1 MLMITKTKYLGNKT
15 IQSIQNKTTKL
26 MMTPLKKLGLMM
38 LCLFLTNQ
46 AFSQATIPLPEH
58 PRPDF
63 ERSEWLNLNGNWDFE
78 FDKKDEGEKAQWFKG
93 TKKFTKIISVPFPWG
108 SPLSGVK
115 DEADIAWYSKKI
127 TIKPEWKGKR
137 VFVTI
142 GASDWKTTVWLDGK
156 ELGSHEGGYTPFS
169 FELTNLKHGTAQ
181 NLIIRV
187 DDKRRDFTLY
197 GKQGYGN
204 ARGLWQTIYVEARG
218 QNFLDAVH
226 FTPDIDKNQVQV
238 KAYLSAAATKDLDL
252 ELTINGNQKI
262 SIRETFPKGATQ
274 HTFTVPIPS
283 PRLWTLE
290 DPYLYETNVK
300 LADDEV
306 KSYFGMRKIS
316 TVNLPNTNYKY
327 IALNNKPVY
336 MQLALDQSYHP
347 TGFYTFPTDEFM
359 KNEILLARNI
369 GLNGI
374 RTHIKVDVPRKLY
387 WADKLGVLV
396 MSDLPNFWGEPD
408 KNAQKESK
416 YTLHE
421 MIKRDYNHPAIFSWI
436 TFNET
441 WGLRTKQEVNG
452 KKQSIYLPETQK
464 WVASVYRLAKSLD
477 ATRLVEDNSICC
489 GAGHTETDIN
499 SWHEYLPGSG
509 WEKHLKEIDEKTYVG
524 SQFHYEKG
532 YTQTDVPN
540 INSECGNVW
549 GYEGSTGDVDWSWDY
564 HRMINTFR
572 KYPKIAGWLYTEH
585 HDVINEWNGYFRF
598 DRSEKETGVGE
609 LVEGMAIKDFHS
621 DIYISAGNEISK
633 SVKPKEEVSVPLYL
647 SVMTD
652 KDLGKSLNL
661 KVQLYGYDALGQ
673 KKTWGS
679 LTKTI
684 PYQAWAQK
692 ELEPIKLTMPDE
704 KSVVIATMILEDN
717 AGNVVHRNFTTFIVE
732 ANAPTE
738 MTLLSGKKAKL
749 ISIEPKNFSDA
760 RWSKKQWNVLDG
772 LKVNGAGSGYFEYKI
787 KVPTDS
793 KIESASFV
801 AEVSSKQLFAKDKE
815 NSQIKDTDY
824 MLGAKAEPSQNKNA
838 YPMTDTSRYPS
849 AVSVKINGVFAGRY
863 DLSNDP
869 ADHRGILSWHNQPQD
884 KKLYEAGSYGYR
896 LGVNIPQKA
905 LEVARTTGE
914 LIIRLE
920 VDESLAG
927 GLAIYGDKFGRYP
940 MNPTVVLVVE

>member
-93 TKKFTKIISVPFPWG
+93 TKKFTKTISVPFPWG

-137 VFVTI
+137 IFVTI
-142 GASDWKTTVWLDGK
+142 GASDWKTTVWFDGK

-274 HTFTVPIPS
+274 HTFTVPISS

-408 KNAQKESK
+408 KNAQRESE

-609 LVEGMAIKDFHS
+609 LVEGMGIKDFHS

-633 SVKPKEEVSVPLYL
+633 SVKLKEEVSVPLYL

-704 KSVVIATMILEDN
+704 KSVVIAAMILEDN

-732 ANAPTE
+732 GNAPTE

>member
-1 MLMITKTKYLGNKT
+1 MIYTVKR
-15 IQSIQNKTTKL
+15 
-26 MMTPLKKLGLMM
+26 LGLIL
-38 LCLFLTNQ
+38 LCFSLFNQ
-46 AFSQATIPLPEH
+46 SFSQEKIPLPEH

-63 ERSEWLNLNGNWDFE
+63 ERLEWQNLNGNWAFE

-93 TKKFTKIISVPFPWG
+93 TKPFTKTISVPFPWG

-127 TIKPEWKGKR
+127 TVKPEWKGKR

-169 FELTNLKHGTAQ
+169 FELTNIKYGSPQ
-181 NLIIRV
+181 NLVIRV
-187 DDKRRDFTLY
+187 DDKRREFTLY

-218 QNFLDAVH
+218 QNFVDALH
-226 FTPDIDKNQVQV
+226 FTPDIDKKQV
-238 KAYLSAAATKDLDL
+238 KVTAYLPTSPVKDLDV
-252 ELTINGNQKI
+252 ELTIGAGNQKVVVH
-262 SIRETFPKGATQ
+262 EVFPKGKTEYS
-274 HTFTVPIPS
+274 FVVPMPAA
-283 PRLWTLE
+283 RLWTLE
-290 DPYLYETNVK
+290 DPYLYDASLK
-300 LADDEV
+300 LGDDVV

-327 IALNNKPVY
+327 IALNDKPVY

-408 KNAQKESK
+408 KNAQKESEF
-416 YTLHE
+416 TLRE

-441 WGLRTKQEVNG
+441 WGLRTKQEING
-452 KKQSIYLPETQK
+452 KKQNIYLPETQK

-509 WEKHLKEIDEKTYVG
+509 WEKHLKTIDENTYVG

-532 YTQTDVPN
+532 YLQTDVPN

-585 HDVINEWNGYFRF
+585 HDVINEWNGYYRF

-609 LVEGMAIKDFHS
+609 LVDGMGIKDFHA
-621 DIYISAGNEISK
+621 DIYLSTGNEISR
-633 SVKPKEEVSVPLYL
+633 SVKPKEEVTVPLYM

-652 KDLGKSLNL
+652 KNLGNSLNL
-661 KVQLYGYDALGQ
+661 KVSLYGYDALGQ

-679 LTKTI
+679 FSKTV
-684 PYQAWAQK
+684 PYAPWLQK
-692 ELEPIKLTMPDE
+692 EIESLKLTMPDE
-704 KSVVIATMILEDN
+704 KSVVIAALVLEDN

-732 ANAPTE
+732 GSTPTE
-738 MTLLSGKKAKL
+738 MTLLNGKKAKL
-749 ISIEPKNFSDA
+749 VSIEPKNFSNA
-760 RWSKKQWNVLDG
+760 QWSKKQWNVLDG
-772 LKVNGAGSGYFEYKI
+772 LKVNGAGSGFFEYKI
-787 KVPTDS
+787 KVPTDA
-793 KIESASFV
+793 KFESASFV
-801 AEVSSKQLFAKDKE
+801 AEVASKQQFAKDMDKKLAGNE
-815 NSQIKDTDY
+815 DY
-824 MLGAKAEPSQNKNA
+824 MLGAIAEPSQNKNA

-849 AVSVKINGVFAGRY
+849 AVSVSINGVFAGRY

-884 KKLYEAGSYGYR
+884 RKLYEAGSYGYR

-914 LIIRLE
+914 FVVRLE
-920 VDESLAG
+920 VDGSLPG

-940 MNPTVVLVVE
+940 MNPTILLVGN

>member
-93 TKKFTKIISVPFPWG
+93 TKKFTKTISVPFPWG

-137 VFVTI
+137 IFVTI
-142 GASDWKTTVWLDGK
+142 GASDWKTTVWFDGK

-408 KNAQKESK
+408 KNAQRESE

-609 LVEGMAIKDFHS
+609 LVEGMGIKDFHS

-633 SVKPKEEVSVPLYL
+633 SVKLKEEVSVPLYL

-704 KSVVIATMILEDN
+704 KSVVIAAMILEDN

-732 ANAPTE
+732 GNAPTE